1 LLSPSFLFCKIKN
14 EIYGEK
20 GAKYMAKGL
29 NKIQVGLTF
38 TADTGNAKAQLKDLK
53 R

>member
-20 GAKYMAKGL
+20 GAKYMAKNL
-29 NKIQVGLTF
+29 NKVEVNLAF
-38 TADTGNAKAQLKDLK
+38 SADTG
-53 R
+53 